1 MNQVKVENID
11 QHKFLLY
18 TLTPEEALDSV
29 ILGMMEN
36 NVVKGLIPVS
46 FLQKDDKQILKY
58 DISGTIVLAEFL
70 KRDPDGIKMV
80 FILKDLT
87 EILLEAKDYMI
98 EEEFFIF
105 GMHSVFVGSD
115 GKGRLACLPI
125 ENRKGSTF
133 CRFCSKLIQQAYS
146 SGSNSAGVLKQVMTY
161 LESERFSIREF
172 SVFLDKLE
180 LQSAVSQP
188 AQHLKKEKVVLKKPT
203 GPVVLTGK
211 DRIKKHTKLADQV
224 LKARQSSIGSISRM
238 MSQNKSVRGY
248 LYRRSSDE
256 KIEVDRYEFRIGKSR
271 KDIDYCISDNPRISR
286 RHAVIIRHGDL
297 FFIEDTHSLNH
308 TYVNQVMLRAGENA
322 ALENGTA
329 IRLADEEFLFV
340 TEKD

>member
-1 MNQVKVENID
+1 M
-11 QHKFLLY
+11 
-18 TLTPEEALDSV
+18 
-29 ILGMMEN
+29 
-36 NVVKGLIPVS
+36 
-46 FLQKDDKQILKY
+46 
-58 DISGTIVLAEFL
+58 
-70 KRDPDGIKMV
+70 
-80 FILKDLT
+80 
-87 EILLEAKDYMI
+87 
-98 EEEFFIF
+98 
-105 GMHSVFVGSD
+105 
-115 GKGRLACLPI
+115 
-125 ENRKGSTF
+125 
-133 CRFCSKLIQQAYS
+133 
-146 SGSNSAGVLKQVMTY
+146 
-161 LESERFSIREF
+161 
-172 SVFLDKLE
+172 
-180 LQSAVSQP
+180 QSAVSQP